1 MPNWAWWA
9 HPGPCAMMHQVD
21 TAAPLPQMRPLE
33 RRFGRTRQR
42 DRDGDEGR
50 PTCFGGPFFGGCQ
63 ICTVDDDDIQTRNG
77 IDRYRNTWIM
87 LDADGLCAT
96 DRKDKVG
103 VNEIIEEAEESTI
116 GCEDSASDPEDS
128 SLEDSS
134 ASQAQAVSSMPTHR
148 DSSRWQA
155 KNADEEHMHRELDSV
170 MRSLGSLFTSRG
182 WDISHVSG
190 ERYMLN
196 GRTIKLSLLP
206 AGEPLPYFTHLAS
219 LAGYDTA
226 ENASRITVCDG
237 SLRQPLLDYLMVTGQ
252 NENYDQR
259 GTENAAGV
267 AGAGKYL
274 DFNVAFSGDRMI
286 EMKHATIQAEMRR
299 RVGGGGESTRKT
311 ALQEE
316 GGRLLI
322 GKSCNPSLASPGL
335 QLPPRGQS
343 SNVSF
348 QDADTIKRST
358 DMNSFVQ

>member
-1 MPNWAWWA
+1 
-9 HPGPCAMMHQVD
+9 
-21 TAAPLPQMRPLE
+21 
-33 RRFGRTRQR
+33 
-42 DRDGDEGR
+42 
-50 PTCFGGPFFGGCQ
+50 
-63 ICTVDDDDIQTRNG
+63 
-77 IDRYRNTWIM
+77 M
-87 LDADGLCAT
+87 LDTDGLCAT

-103 VNEIIEEAEESTI
+103 VNDIIEEAEESTI
-116 GCEDSASDPEDS
+116 GCEDSTSDPDDS
-128 SLEDSS
+128 SLEDS
-134 ASQAQAVSSMPTHR
+134 ASQAQAESIVPTLR

-155 KNADEEHMHRELDSV
+155 KSADEENMHRELDCV
-170 MRSLGSLFTSRG
+170 MRSLGSHFTSRG

-206 AGEPLPYFTHLAS
+206 AGAPLPYFTHLAS

-226 ENASRITVCDG
+226 ESASRITVCDG

-267 AGAGKYL
+267 EGAGKYI

-299 RVGGGGESTRKT
+299 RVGGGGEFARKT

-322 GKSCNPSLASPGL
+322 GKSCYASLASPGV
-335 QLPPRGQS
+335 QLPLRRGPS
-343 SNVSF
+343 SSSSQPNSSPSF
-348 QDADTIKRST
+348 QDADTAKRST
-358 DMNSFVQ
+358 DANSSVQ